1 MEKTYRITLD
11 IRAHIN
17 EKIKGASN
25 KQTREYTREIIN
37 CFLSDP
43 QIYDRY
49 YSILIPEEYLPSDV
63 WEDIGEPLDL
73 EKFNESLLL
82 LSKKVSPEAG
92 RYLLELIYSHPQDP
106 VQFETNDKNLD
117 LIYQHLNNFKVI
129 HLDISEIKNEKNV
142 PEKNTIM
149 VEAGADTE
157 AEIQGLSL

>member
-1 MEKTYRITLD
+1 
-11 IRAHIN
+11 
-17 EKIKGASN
+17 
-25 KQTREYTREIIN
+25 
-37 CFLSDP
+37 
-43 QIYDRY
+43 
-49 YSILIPEEYLPSDV
+49 
-63 WEDIGEPLDL
+63 
-73 EKFNESLLL
+73 
-82 LSKKVSPEAG
+82 
-92 RYLLELIYSHPQDP
+92 